1 MQVKS
6 VMSDRV
12 LWVPPDA
19 PVRDIAIKM
28 RDAEVGSIPVVED
41 DKLIGMVTD
50 RDIVVR
56 GLCDAREPQQ
66 LTAADLMSPGMLYC
80 FEDQSVEEVLQNMA
94 DEQIRRLPVV
104 SRDKRLVGIVSL
116 GDLSKGAPSAM
127 SGRALENISADEEQW
142 QAPRGQLS
150 EAPIRQ

>member
-1 MQVKS
+1 M
-6 VMSDRV
+6 
-12 LWVPPDA
+12 WVAPDA

-28 RDAEVGSIPVVED
+28 RDGEVGSIPVVED
-41 DKLIGMVTD
+41 DKLVGMVTD

-56 GLCDAREPQQ
+56 GLCESREPQQ

-94 DEQIRRLPVV
+94 DEQVRRLPVV
-104 SRDKRLVGIVSL
+104 SREKRLVGIVSL

-127 SGRALENISADEEQW
+127 AGRALENISADSQQW
-142 QAPRGQLS
+142 QASRTPQSESAARQM
-150 EAPIRQ
+150 EAP